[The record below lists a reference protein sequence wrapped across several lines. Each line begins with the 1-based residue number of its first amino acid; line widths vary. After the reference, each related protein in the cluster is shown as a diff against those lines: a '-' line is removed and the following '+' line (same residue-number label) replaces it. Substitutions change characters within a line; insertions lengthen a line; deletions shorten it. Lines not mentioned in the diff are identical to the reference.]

1 MGGLRLAMG
10 ELASRDGRDCVMC
23 HMRPTWKGLKAL
35 GDQVAPGPIMM
46 QGLWG
51 PGRNTMRQ

>member
-1 MGGLRLAMG
+1 MAMG

-23 HMRPTWKGLKAL
+23 HMRPTWKGLKAP

-51 PGRNTMRQ
+51 PGRNMMRQ